1 MADTSSLDVP
11 SIDAYV
17 SSLIASGAV
26 EEGQFYAWTTPSG
39 EVYYGPSPRR
49 QRVTVPR
56 TQQDIDPLPDVPTEE
71 DVAAVTQLLRQL
83 ETEDFSYGD
92 SDPGQLG
99 SEGANEPIGF
109 YDAEGN
115 FTLNPNATVIDT
127 AIAIENAISNAQ
139 LGELLSIGKI
149 ETQNE
154 TFNTV
159 ANKVLDLARV
169 VISPAAAALGAG
181 INYSANQLAND
192 LGAALALEGTEA
204 YNHAI
209 AALDALT
216 NENLAHTANAY
227 QNQLDAIAKG
237 PQDEKTSTL
246 QTNTTRVQHA
256 IFDMLNSTTSLGQA
270 RVDRAEA
277 LARSS
282 SIFTKEQIKALDGAN
297 PYGAE
302 GSLTSSALNALGYGH
317 LDAKMGFSPRAGG
330 GMESVN
336 FPGGYSVSLQDM
348 LDPNS
353 AWNRSGTPTSETETL
368 QKPPASIPAPQPR
381 WAPGFPH
388 RFPQGKQKPP
398 TPIPEPLPGGASE
411 RDWQYD
417 DPDLSPQDPNSTD
430 PGWDPGGPTPQTD
443 TSTVDTT
450 FDGGAEYDS
459 DSMGWGTDYDWS
471 YHEGGLINK
480 NSKLLGGEG
489 NTTHNYK
496 PLADAHPMF
505 HSGGQVKQQAN
516 PYAAFQ
522 QRANQQTK
530 QMMQPAKQQPAAP
543 GQGNVPKQ
551 PAPGAPKAAAGA
563 PKASGNVNITA
574 KKGEFIIPVDV
585 VKIKGTEFFEKA
597 IAGAR
602 KSHFEATGRR
612 NAQKGQRMAK
622 NISRFDPNAPKT
634 RRNPMGLPKIA
645 GATPSPGTPPV
656 SRRPKRPVPGA
667 RPTSPVSK
675 PDSGGPLRQ
684 PILS

>member
-139 LGELLSIGKI
+139 LGKLLSIGKI

-216 NENLAHTANAY
+216 DENLAHTANAY

-237 PQDEKTSTL
+237 PQDEKTNTL
-246 QTNTTRVQHA
+246 QTNTIRVQHA

-353 AWNRSGTPTSETETL
+353 AWNRSGTPTSET
-368 QKPPASIPAPQPR
+368 QDRPAKPPVHHPVED
-381 WAPGFPH
+381 
-388 RFPQGKQKPP
+388 
-398 TPIPEPLPGGASE
+398 PIE
-411 RDWQYD
+411 
-417 DPDLSPQDPNSTD
+417 DPNPYDYRTANRKVIRSSESD
-430 PGWDPGGPTPQTD
+430 ILGGDNQ
-443 TSTVDTT
+443 
-450 FDGGAEYDS
+450 DGGETGYTSDDATDVDS
-459 DSMGWGTDYDWS
+459 IDYDVGWL
-471 YHEGGLINK
+471 HEGGLI
-480 NSKLLGGEG
+480 SEQ
-489 NTTHNYK
+489 HNQS
-496 PLADAHPMF
+496 LAAPRPMF
-505 HSGGQVKQQAN
+505 HSGGRVKQQPN

-530 QMMQPAKQQPAAP
+530 QMMRPAKQRPAAP
-543 GQGNVPKQ
+543 GQSNMSRQ
-551 PAPGAPKAAAGA
+551 PRAAAGA
-563 PKASGNVNITA
+563 PKAPGNVNITA